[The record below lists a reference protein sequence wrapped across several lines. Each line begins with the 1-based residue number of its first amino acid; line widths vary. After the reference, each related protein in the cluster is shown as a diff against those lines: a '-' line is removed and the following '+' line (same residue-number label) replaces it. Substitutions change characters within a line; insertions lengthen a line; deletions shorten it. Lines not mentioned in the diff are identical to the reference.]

1 MKKFRDLPLYL
12 KITLCISSIC
22 VFLWY
27 WLPVEGA
34 SIAWDGGGVD
44 ANWSTG
50 ANWVGDVVPGNL
62 DTAVFDATA
71 CGANCNPTIGVNM
84 SVRGISMTA
93 GTHTI
98 TQAPGVTINIGVA
111 GYAQAGAG
119 NIFVGGDSLMQVDG
133 TFTMTSGTFTPTS
146 GMFKLKTNFAL
157 NGGTINGSGKTMTFA
172 GDSFSSGGQFSC
184 TGDFNTTTGLAV
196 SFTEEY
202 NLSSLNTGCTLS
214 ALVNTDYLT
223 GYSGHISVATGAVLN
238 ATGSTW
244 NSGGVTV
251 NGTVNFN
258 GTSFTSSYLNIP
270 SGGVVSLPNATT
282 FVVGIASDGDLTVSS
297 GGTLTYGGTNFQVN
311 GLYAALSGTFDESG
325 KNLTLGGNGYTI
337 VNCTGDFNTLTGL
350 SSVVMNKNNT
360 YGDPDMA
367 LGTGC
372 TLTLDS
378 VTSPTLDDGSLFS
391 IEGTLNITG
400 DADFGN
406 QSGNSGAIIAVLD
419 GGSLT
424 MTGDYWTSGQIEVGG
439 TFTSTASTRVKVYGA
454 LYLSRFG
461 NPGTF
466 NAGPLTQL
474 IESQDGYTGD
484 FSINGGTYN
493 ANSGTLEVANDFAG
507 SALFDADTGTVN
519 LNGTSLQAISGDT
532 TFYNL
537 TATSSIARTLRFAN
551 TSTQIISNNL
561 TLRGS
566 SGALI
571 SLISNSTPTQ
581 WKINGQGTNTL
592 CYLSVKDSNNLNVV
606 ALSGYQ
612 LTDATGNTNW
622 DFISTSSCGTPTPT
636 VEFSATTGSGSES
649 TASPTVTVTLS
660 ATSAS
665 NVTVEYGITGGTATG
680 SGTDYTL
687 ASGTATI
694 LAGATTTTI
703 PLTIINDSSVESDET
718 VIISLSSPS
727 NATLGSNISLTYTIT
742 NDDTAS
748 SGGGGGGGSTG
759 ANGPI
764 VGALNP
770 VPKNSVKINNGS
782 ATTNSKKVDV
792 AITHIPNVVEMM
804 LSSNESFKSAKK
816 EPVVSVKTIDLC
828 TEESCSPGL
837 YKIFAKFFDI
847 KDEVVEVV
855 SDDIVLI
862 AFSAENM
869 DACIA
874 VAPQL
879 TKATTVF
886 SRDLE
891 LKQTDQTVKV
901 LQVFLNQNNFIVA
914 KKGEGSLGQENTYFG
929 PSTQHA
935 LKSFQT
941 VYEKVITAYFGP
953 IKKTGV
959 LDKPTRDFINSV
971 ATWKE
976 TVCGRTEPPLPP
988 PIPPPVLNPPLPPLP
1003 PPPVV
1008 VVPPPLT
1015 PPSVP
1020 LEPVS
1025 PGGSYPEQNNNLFE
1039 PVSTTTTP
1047 TTSEVIASNNS
1058 NTVSP
1063 PLESIGSGPLG
1074 SVLSAVLEF
1083 ASSTYSYV
1091 DTALPRV
1098 TAEVE
1103 NINKTIAYV
1112 AVPVATAVAYV
1123 VPLQEK
1129 IIRVN
1134 TMRDVGLMLI
1144 QAFQSLLAFLGLRQK
1159 RRHWGTV
1166 YDSKSK
1172 QPIDPAIVQ
1181 LVDAQSGAV
1190 VEESVTDMAGRYGF
1204 LTRSGKFYIRA
1215 EKTNYAFPAKNVT
1228 GKNDEI
1234 FDNLYYGEEFTMT
1247 DVSNLIVPNIPMDP
1261 VAFDWNQ
1268 MDKKRIIKLHPHLE
1282 YAFTVFT
1289 KSLYWIGFA
1298 LSLFVYSRDTS
1309 IANLAVLGM
1318 YAVVMV
1324 ISVMLSYIRL
1334 WGRVYS
1340 SNGTPISDA
1349 LIELA
1354 SPKFD
1359 SVVIGKAKSAVD
1371 GRFFL
1376 KAFEGA
1382 YQLKIKKIDPV
1393 TNNVIEIDSKPVV
1406 VKKVGVFNK
1415 DVYVQ

>member
-12 KITLCISSIC
+12 KIAIGVSSVC

-71 CGANCNPTIGVNM
+71 CGANCNPTISANM

-146 GMFKLKTNFAL
+146 GLFKLLTNFAL
-157 NGGTINGSGKTMTFA
+157 NGGTINGTGKTMTFA
-172 GDSFSSGGQFSC
+172 GDSFSSGGQFTC

-214 ALVNTDYLT
+214 ALINTDYLT

-244 NSGGVTV
+244 NSGGVTA
-251 NGTVNFN
+251 NGTINFN
-258 GTSFTSSYLNIP
+258 GTSFTGSYLNIP

-282 FVVGIASDGDLTVSS
+282 FVVGIASDGDLTVSA

-311 GLYAALSGTFDESG
+311 GAYSALSGTFDESG

-337 VNCTGDFNTLTGL
+337 VNCTGNFNTLTGL

-360 YGDPDMA
+360 YGDPDLS
-367 LGTGC
+367 LGSGC

-391 IEGTLNITG
+391 IQGTLNITG
-400 DADFGN
+400 DVDFGN
-406 QSGNSGAIIAVLD
+406 QTGDSGAIIAILN
-419 GGSLT
+419 GGSLN

-439 TFTSTASTRVKVYGA
+439 TFTATASTRVKVYGA
-454 LYLSRFG
+454 LYLSRSG

-592 CYLSVKDSNNLNVV
+592 CYLSVKDSNNLNAT

-622 DFISTSSCGTPTPT
+622 DFVTTSSCGTPTPT

-649 TASPTVTVTLS
+649 TASPTITVTLS

-718 VIISLSSPS
+718 VVISLSSPS

-742 NDDTAS
+742 NDDVASS
-748 SGGGGGGGSTG
+748 SGGGVG

-764 VGALNP
+764 VGALNSGIKNP
-770 VPKNSVKINNGS
+770 VIIN
-782 ATTNSKKVDV
+782 TQ
-792 AITHIPNVVEMM
+792 VVT
-804 LSSNESFKSAKK
+804 S
-816 EPVVSVKTIDLC
+816 T
-828 TEESCSPGL
+828 
-837 YKIFAKFFDI
+837 
-847 KDEVVEVV
+847 
-855 SDDIVLI
+855 
-862 AFSAENM
+862 ENM

-879 TKATTVF
+879 NTASAAFNKNLVF
-886 SRDLE
+886 
-891 LKQTDQTVKV
+891 KQTDAGVKV

-914 KKGEGSLGQENTYFG
+914 KKGEGSIGQENTYFG
-929 PSTQHA
+929 AGTQHS

-941 VYEKVITAYFGP
+941 VYSKVITAYFGP
-953 IKKTGV
+953 IQKTGT
-959 LDKPTRDFINSV
+959 LDKPTRDFINSI

-976 TVCGRTEPPLPP
+976 TVCGHTEPPLPP

-1008 VVPPPLT
+1008 VVPPPV
-1015 PPSVP
+1015 PP
-1020 LEPVS
+1020 EPVS
-1025 PGGSYPEQNNNLFE
+1025 SGGSYSEQNNNVSE
-1039 PVSTTTTP
+1039 PVSTTTPLEVATTTASTTP
-1047 TTSEVIASNNS
+1047 EIIASTDS
-1058 NTVSP
+1058 NTED
-1063 PLESIGSGPLG
+1063 ESSYTILGSGPLG

-1103 NINKTIAYV
+1103 NVNKTLAYV
-1112 AVPVATAVAYV
+1112 AVPVATAVAYA

-1134 TMRDVGLMLI
+1134 TMRDAGLMLV

-1181 LVDAQSGAV
+1181 LVDAQSGVV

-1204 LTRSGKFYIRA
+1204 LTRSGKFYIKA

-1234 FDNLYYGEEFTMT
+1234 FDNLYYGEEFMMT

-1298 LSLFVYSRDTS
+1298 LALFVYSRDTS
-1309 IANLAVLGM
+1309 LTNLAVLGM
-1318 YAVVMV
+1318 YVVVMV
-1324 ISVMLSYIRL
+1324 VSVMLSYIRL

-1340 SNGTPISDA
+1340 SNGTPMPDV

-1359 SVVIGKAKSAVD
+1359 SVVMGKSKSAVD

-1382 YQLKIKKIDPV
+1382 YQLKIKKMDPV
-1393 TNNVIEIDSKPVV
+1393 TNTAIEIDSKSVV